1 MSDDEYLELLAELSV
16 PENYEPIDRYNDFR
30 TVFLETEQG
39 RRVLK
44 QILSWGHVLSQPPMV
59 YPIDPNSVMIA
70 VGERNLSLRLFSVM
84 LVHPERRQLRQKTT
98 HEEED

>member
-1 MSDDEYLELLAELSV
+1 MSDDEYLELLSELSV
-16 PENYEPIDRYNDFR
+16 PEDYEPVDRYNDFR
-30 TVFLETEQG
+30 AVFLETEQG

-44 QILSWGHVLSQPPMV
+44 QILSWGHLLSQPPIV
-59 YPIDPNSVMIA
+59 HPVDPYSMMIS

-84 LVHPERRQLRQKTT
+84 LVHPERRRSRQKTT